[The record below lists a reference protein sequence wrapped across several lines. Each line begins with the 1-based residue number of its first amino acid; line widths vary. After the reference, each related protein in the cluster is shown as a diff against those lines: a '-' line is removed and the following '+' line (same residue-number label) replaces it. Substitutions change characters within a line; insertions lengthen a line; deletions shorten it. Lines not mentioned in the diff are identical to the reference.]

1 MKILCIYKHK
11 VSAENEDIKKI
22 ISKLKEKGN
31 EIIEFALYDAKTDAD
46 YDKLIDLIWE
56 ADKTISWW

>member
-31 EIIEFALYDAKTDAD
+31 EIIEFALYDAKTDDD

>member
-11 VSAENEDIKKI
+11 ARTENEDIKKI
-22 ISKLKEKGN
+22 VSKLKEKGN

-56 ADKTISWW
+56 TDN

>member
-1 MKILCIYKHK
+1 MRILSIYRHK

-22 ISKLKEKGN
+22 IAKLKERGH
-31 EIIEFALYDAKTDAD
+31 EIIEFNLFEASSDAD
-46 YDKLIDLIWE
+46 YDKLIDLIWD

>member
-11 VSAENEDIKKI
+11 ASTENEDIKKI
-22 ISKLKEKGN
+22 VSKLKEKGN

-56 ADKTISWW
+56 TDKTVCWW

>member
-1 MKILCIYKHK
+1 MKILCVYRHK

-22 ISKLKEKGN
+22 VAKIKEKGH
-31 EIIEFALYDAKTDAD
+31 EVIEFNLFEAKEDSD

>member
-11 VSAENEDIKKI
+11 ASTENEDIKKI
-22 ISKLKEKGN
+22 VSKLKEKGN

-46 YDKLIDLIWE
+46 YDKLIDLIFLLLFSE
-56 ADKTISWW
+56 KKN

>member
-1 MKILCIYKHK
+1 MKILSIYRHK

-22 ISKLKEKGN
+22 IAKLKERGH
-31 EIIEFALYDAKTDAD
+31 EIIEFNLFEANSDAD
-46 YDKLIDLIWE
+46 YDKLIDLIWD

>member
-31 EIIEFALYDAKTDAD
+31 EIIEFALYDAKTEAD